1 MSSILDRR
9 STDITK
15 EFGSGERVGEAEPWL
30 SKDLVVLDVLLM
42 VIVTDCIQL
51 LFMQILWSNTLF
63 LKSANYPY
71 KECYFS

>member
-1 MSSILDRR
+1 MILGRR

-30 SKDLVVLDVLLM
+30 NKDLVVLDVLLM

-63 LKSANYPY
+63 LKSANYHY